1 MSRALL
7 LVLLILPAA
16 CDAGTAAG
24 NPDAG
29 DDDDDCADPAA
40 VLPADY
46 VPIDMVSAGTVS
58 STGSGVIST
67 VIDASAGGFGN
78 SDTEPF
84 VYLQFSGS
92 TVSKVDISDVDA
104 FDSQGWHL
112 ALKRYVVKANSGDSG
127 PGSVRVASAAGADLA
142 AVTTVPA
149 AADFAEDD
157 WATPACALN
166 ADPLGAPL
174 TAVGVWYE
182 AENMILTPLDL
193 VFVLELPG
201 GEHVKLEVATYYANP
216 ADATESGWFQLD
228 WSPL

>member
-7 LVLLILPAA
+7 LLLLLPA

-29 DDDDDCADPAA
+29 DDDDDCAEPAA

-46 VPIDMVSAGTVS
+46 VPIDTVSAGTVS

-78 SDTEPF
+78 SATEPF

-92 TVSKVDISDVDA
+92 TVSKVDIGDVDA
-104 FDSQGWHL
+104 FASQGWHL
-112 ALKRYVVKANSGDSG
+112 ALKRYVIKVNSGDSG
-127 PGSVRVASAAGADLA
+127 PGSVRVASVAGAGLDS
-142 AVTTVPA
+142 VTTVPPA
-149 AADFAEDD
+149 SDFAEDD

-166 ADPLGAPL
+166 VDPLGAPL

-182 AENMILTPLDL
+182 AQNMILTPLDL

-201 GEHVKLEVATYYANP
+201 GDHLTLEVASYYATP